1 MTSTTAQL
9 LTTVATPATANVP
22 PRAATAP
29 SAAANW
35 NSPDYFRL
43 LDEAN
48 NGSGNSNSNS
58 NSISSNSL
66 SGISVSGNTNLTL
79 STTTNQTFQQYQ
91 IEVNRSDAAR
101 PSYETGS
108 NFMLLLEDFGE
119 YFYNYNGTG
128 TSGTNASAGYEFQ
141 TNCSVSNS
149 SCVELSGGEYFV
161 LKSYYDIIMFL
172 FFLHMVL
179 FAYAITK
186 FEVY

>member
-1 MTSTTAQL
+1 MMTSTAQL
-9 LTTVATPATANVP
+9 LTIVAAPTAIATPQTA
-22 PRAATAP
+22 AA
-29 SAAANW
+29 SGAAANW

-58 NSISSNSL
+58 ISGNSL
-66 SGISVSGNTNLTL
+66 SGVSVSGNTNLSL
-79 STTTNQTFQQYQ
+79 SSATNQTFQQYQ
-91 IEVNRSDAAR
+91 IEVNRSDVAR

-128 TSGTNASAGYEFQ
+128 ANGANTSAGYEFQ

-149 SCVELSGGEYFV
+149 SCVELTGGESCFWNIFVSMFVFVFFVASPSYFH
-161 LKSYYDIIMFL
+161 SYSIL
-172 FFLHMVL
+172 
-179 FAYAITK
+179 
-186 FEVY
+186 